1 MLVSY
6 QKSII
11 FFGVY
16 SLFVFDLIDC
26 GRKKSTTNSKNKDQN
41 IEDKCLDD
49 VKEKFDINV
58 AKLMSLGRNG
68 RRWPETESEHDSY
81 CAETKRLNQH
91 LDDYK
96 TTCSSGPSKEFAS
109 IILFSLRRVT
119 RQYCRKT
126 HTNQRRHKK
135 LFAMYK
141 CSNQLSNQTGK
152 CLEDYIDTLLS
163 TVKLSTIQQKIP
175 YTCCNYFELL
185 KCTDDVFHSDQKCAD
200 SSETFQEFVRTIFDD
215 IINVACGDY
224 LEFSDKCQ
232 QLPLLTKPSLLKN
245 KKRPKSILIPLIE
258 IWDQSAN

>member
-1 MLVSY
+1 MFLQS
-6 QKSII
+6 
-11 FFGVY
+11 
-16 SLFVFDLIDC
+16 
-26 GRKKSTTNSKNKDQN
+26 
-41 IEDKCLDD
+41 
-49 VKEKFDINV
+49 
-58 AKLMSLGRNG
+58 
-68 RRWPETESEHDSY
+68 
-81 CAETKRLNQH
+81 ETKRLNQH

-175 YTCCNYFELL
+175 YTC
-185 KCTDDVFHSDQKCAD
+185 
-200 SSETFQEFVRTIFDD
+200 
-215 IINVACGDY
+215 
-224 LEFSDKCQ
+224 
-232 QLPLLTKPSLLKN
+232 
-245 KKRPKSILIPLIE
+245 
-258 IWDQSAN
+258 W